1 MRLLISILVLLG
13 VLLVPDAP
21 AQTAPADAASA
32 PPTHRPLRDNRPATG
47 PQPAPPE
54 KFAGIAGAPAY
65 RVVPRKTALALYPCS
80 QCHKVLPLNPQ
91 PRQLDAAPHNAAL
104 KHGGGRFWCLD
115 CHGAKD
121 RDQLHAVDGTP
132 VDFDQ
137 SDRLCGPCHGTRQR
151 DWAFGGHGKRV
162 ANWQGERRIYACTHC
177 HDPHQPQLA
186 PRAPSAPPPVR
197 AELQPTPAVHSNVSK
212 PWQRREGTPHE

>member
-1 MRLLISILVLLG
+1 MRVLVVIASLLG
-13 VLLVPDAP
+13 TLAAP
-21 AQTAPADAASA
+21 GAAAQGPADAASA

-65 RVVPRKTALALYPCS
+65 TVVPRTPALALYPCS
-80 QCHKVLPLNPQ
+80 QCHKLLPLNPQ

-104 KHGGGRFWCLD
+104 RHGGGRFWCLD
-115 CHGAKD
+115 CHTAKD
-121 RDQLHAVDGTP
+121 RDQLHAIDGTP
-132 VDFDQ
+132 VGFDQ
-137 SDRLCGPCHGTRQR
+137 SDRLCGQCHGPRQR

-162 ANWQGERRIYACTHC
+162 GRWQGERRIYACTHC

-186 PRAPSAPPPVR
+186 PRAPAPPPPVR
-197 AELQPTPAVHSNVSK
+197 AGLQPTPTVHSTPTK
-212 PWQRREGTPHE
+212 PWQRQEGKPHE